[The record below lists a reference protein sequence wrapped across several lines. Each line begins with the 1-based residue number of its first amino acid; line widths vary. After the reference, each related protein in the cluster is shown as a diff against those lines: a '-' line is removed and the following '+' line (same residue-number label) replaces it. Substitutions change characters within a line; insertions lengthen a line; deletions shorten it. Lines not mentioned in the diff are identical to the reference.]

1 MTELAIVT
9 HNLSKIFYPPPPL
22 LRPLSRPEA
31 PKPAVNGVSLTVPR
45 GELFG
50 LLGPN
55 GAGKTTLIK
64 MLATLIEPGDGQA
77 WVNGYPLHQS
87 AAIQASI
94 GLVTSDERSFYW
106 RISGRDNLRF
116 FGALHHLSGHTLTTR
131 VHAALAQ
138 VNLLDV
144 ADKPFRTYST
154 GMRQRLSIARAL
166 LHAPQILFLDEPTR
180 GLDPRSARQL
190 HHLIREELVGQQ
202 GLTVFLTTHYL
213 EEAERLC
220 SRVAI
225 LDQGMVRGCGTLAEL
240 RSELHLAE
248 TYQIRVRGLKDP
260 ATLGEVQSL
269 GADESLLTVQAES
282 GRGEL
287 QATLDAIRTQGGRI
301 YGLEQE
307 GVSLERIFTALTEG
321 TPRTPQFAAQPQAPA
336 NLSAEMQTRQEQRL
350 SLGVQVRRGVQV
362 MAAFLRRDWGIER
375 SYRAAFVMQFGGVFL
390 TMGVFYFIALLFGE
404 GAAPFLAQYGGNYF
418 AFVLLGVAFGS
429 YFGVGLSSFASSIR
443 EAQTTGTLEAMLTTP
458 TPLGWVIVSSS
469 LWSYALTTFKVLV
482 YLLGGVLLV
491 GEAFAA
497 SGWESYAV
505 GLTVLALTVLTFSSL
520 GVLAASFIM
529 VLKRGDPVTWLFSA
543 LSTLLGGVYY
553 PPEVL
558 PGWMQTLSA
567 LFPVTYA
574 LRALRLALLQGA
586 GFADVAGDLLALAG
600 FSVVLLPVSLWAFG
614 VAVRL
619 ARRDG
624 SLTHF

>member
-1 MTELAIVT
+1 MTEWAIVT
-9 HNLSKIFYPPPPL
+9 QQLSKIFYPPPPL
-22 LRPLSRPEA
+22 LRPLRRPEP

-64 MLATLIEPGDGQA
+64 MLATLIEPGSGQA
-77 WVNGYPLHQS
+77 WVNGYPLQQV
-87 AAIQASI
+87 AQIQASI

-106 RISGRDNLRF
+106 RISGRENLRF
-116 FGALHHLSGHTLTTR
+116 FGALHHLTGETLNER
-131 VHAALAQ
+131 IDSALAQ

-190 HHLIREELVGQQ
+190 HHLIQTDLVRQR

-220 SRVAI
+220 NRIAI

-240 RSELHLAE
+240 RRDLHLAE
-248 TYQIRVRGLKDP
+248 TYQIRVRGLQNP
-260 ATLGEVQSL
+260 AALGQVQPL
-269 GADESLLTVQAES
+269 GVDESLLTVQAES

-287 QATLDAIRTQGGRI
+287 QATLDVIRAQGGRI

-321 TPRTPQFAAQPQAPA
+321 TPREPQSAAPPQAPA
-336 NLSAEMQTRQEQRL
+336 RSPTEMPRSQKQRTTL
-350 SLGVQVRRGVQV
+350 RVAARHGVHT
-362 MAAFLRRDWGIER
+362 MSAFLRRDWQIER
-375 SYRAAFVMQFGGVFL
+375 SYRAAFVMQFGSVFL
-390 TMGVFYFIALLFGE
+390 TMGVFYFIAMLFGE
-404 GAAPFLAQYGGNYF
+404 GAAPYLAQYGGNYF

-458 TPLGWVIVSSS
+458 TPLGWIIVSSS

-482 YLLGGVLLV
+482 YLAGGALLAS
-491 GEAFAA
+491 GAFAG
-497 SGWESYAV
+497 GWESYAV
-505 GLTVLALTVLTFSSL
+505 GITVLALTVLTFSSL

-558 PGWMQTLSA
+558 PSWMQTLAA

-586 GFADVAGDLLALAG
+586 GFAQVAGDLLALTG